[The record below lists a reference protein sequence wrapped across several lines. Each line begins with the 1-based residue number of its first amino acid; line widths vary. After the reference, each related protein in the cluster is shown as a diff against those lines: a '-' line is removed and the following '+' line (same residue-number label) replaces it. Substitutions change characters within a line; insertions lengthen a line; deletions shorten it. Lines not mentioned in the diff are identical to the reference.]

1 MEIAFL
7 ILAHCF
13 TSTIQV
19 DNVFYT
25 CLSIDISFYS
35 IGANG
40 SSVSFLYPEPLN
52 VAISSG
58 FIRDIYFAV
67 GKPFM
72 AEYFPC
78 FGIKES
84 FAFGFEEVD
93 IGSDGQCQPGM
104 TVGSCRK
111 RQVGQR
117 KDGTSLA
124 DTATVQVHRFY
135 LHTGF
140 GITIARFQ

>member
-19 DNVFYT
+19 DNLFYT

-52 VAISSG
+52 VAISSPASFVIFTSQLASRLWLNTSRASAYRNPLLSALKKLILEVMDNG
-58 FIRDIYFAV
+58 MAV
-67 GKPFM
+67 SG
-72 AEYFPC
+72 
-78 FGIKES
+78 
-84 FAFGFEEVD
+84 
-93 IGSDGQCQPGM
+93 
-104 TVGSCRK
+104 CRK
-111 RQVGQR
+111 RQVGQC

>member
-1 MEIAFL
+1 
-7 ILAHCF
+7 
-13 TSTIQV
+13 
-19 DNVFYT
+19 
-25 CLSIDISFYS
+25 
-35 IGANG
+35 
-40 SSVSFLYPEPLN
+40 
-52 VAISSG
+52 
-58 FIRDIYFAV
+58 
-67 GKPFM
+67 
-72 AEYFPC
+72 
-78 FGIKES
+78 
-84 FAFGFEEVD
+84 
-93 IGSDGQCQPGM
+93 M

>member
-52 VAISSG
+52 VAISSP
-58 FIRDIYFAV
+58 A
-67 GKPFM
+67 
-72 AEYFPC
+72 
-78 FGIKES
+78 S
-84 FAFGFEEVD
+84 FVIFTSQLASRLWLNTSRASEVD

>member
-19 DNVFYT
+19 DNLFYT

-52 VAISSG
+52 VAISSP
-58 FIRDIYFAV
+58 A
-67 GKPFM
+67 
-72 AEYFPC
+72 
-78 FGIKES
+78 S
-84 FAFGFEEVD
+84 FVIF
-93 IGSDGQCQPGM
+93 
-104 TVGSCRK
+104 
-111 RQVGQR
+111 
-117 KDGTSLA
+117 TSQLA
-124 DTATVQVHRFY
+124 SR
-135 LHTGF
+135 L
-140 GITIARFQ
+140 